1 MGKENV
7 NTKKEPL
14 NIPVMIFCIIGTVL
28 LVLGALLIKSNNFK
42 LNIFKAE
49 GTVTSVQTSV
59 NANGEIESRSLLLSY
74 KGGRSD
80 YNATLVVPAD
90 STKTMGDKITLYYDF
105 FNPDSVSEI
114 RTGYQGY
121 LALIIGLILV
131 LKTAPRFIRN
141 LKDNYL

>member
-80 YNATLVVPAD
+80 
-90 STKTMGDKITLYYDF
+90 
-105 FNPDSVSEI
+105 
-114 RTGYQGY
+114 
-121 LALIIGLILV
+121 
-131 LKTAPRFIRN
+131 
-141 LKDNYL
+141 